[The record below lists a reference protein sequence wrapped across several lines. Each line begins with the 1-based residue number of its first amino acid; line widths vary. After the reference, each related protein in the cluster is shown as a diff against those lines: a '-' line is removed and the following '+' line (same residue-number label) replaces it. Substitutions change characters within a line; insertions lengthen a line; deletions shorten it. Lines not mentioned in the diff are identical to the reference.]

1 MSSSHSSPN
10 HDPRKGP
17 VVVIGAG
24 VAGLITAH
32 TLMRDG
38 FTDVQVLTRDAQV
51 GGVWAAARIYPGLYL
66 NK

>member
-1 MSSSHSSPN
+1 MPSSHQSPN
-10 HDPRKGP
+10 HDPRRGS
-17 VVVIGAG
+17 VGVIGAG

-32 TLMRDG
+32 TLIRDG

-51 GGVWAAARIYPGLYL
+51 GGVWAATRIYPGLYL